1 MKNNQWL
8 PFVWAAFVVVF
19 LVALFSII
27 QVGHKYIGK
36 NYLDTEEFKV
46 EINSFYE
53 YIGPTVLNPMDP
65 EEMKKRIPVAQH
77 EIEEHRTRFGSL
89 SEQVVSIREQYEE
102 RINEAEHE
110 QHEDEVNEVVEILK
124 KERDKKIADIKKNF
138 EDDDHVAAKIRA
150 EKSKVI
156 DQYMENTSYSNRWSI
171 PVSYQFKDVETGETY
186 SSGSI
191 DVPAAYK
198 KTFNEKNGYFRAGS
212 ILSNE
217 AYGYEVQEVIGVSGS
232 YARDETVS
240 EVPGSYIAGETFR
253 LYEGTVIIPKEALK
267 EGYLGVRISEYNKVK
282 TILYMLWVLGL
293 ISFLIVL
300 TKFPFKKEWVTENRF
315 VPIYNRLKIDTKI
328 IFLLISF
335 SITFSFIET
344 NAGRYGYY
352 FRLAH
357 ASEWL
362 DRAFIFTLAV
372 LALVLTVFQLV
383 NLIERLKHK
392 EMLKQELKDSYT
404 NKIWTA
410 LREMFLIRSI
420 GVQTIILL
428 VGVFL
433 AGFGLLAVF
442 IEPHNIVVYMPAALF
457 VGLPVLYILLRRT
470 AYLNRIM
477 KSTEAMAQGRL
488 HDEIRVE
495 GKSPLAAHA
504 VNLNNLREGVRTS
517 MTEQAKSERLKTEL
531 ITNVSHDL
539 RTPLTS
545 IITYTDL
552 LKAADLSDEERLKY
566 VDIVDKKSQ
575 RLKTLIEDLF
585 EVSKMASGNLELH
598 KQRVDL
604 TQLLQQALAE
614 HEEEVSES
622 GLDFRASL
630 PEAPLVALVDGQR
643 WWRVLDNLIVNA
655 IKYSLPGTRVY
666 ITLREVNGN
675 AEFVLK
681 NITKYELDENVN
693 ELFERFKRADTSR
706 HTDGSGLGLA
716 IAQSI
721 VDMHEGN
728 MNIEVDGD
736 LFKVSVTIPM
746 IY

>member
-27 QVGHKYIGK
+27 QEGHKYIGK
-36 NYLDTEEFKV
+36 NYLDTKEFKV

-65 EEMKKRIPVAQH
+65 VKMKEQIPVTQW
-77 EIEEHRTRFGSL
+77 EIEEHRTRYGSL
-89 SEQVVSIREQYEE
+89 AEQIESIQNQYEHE
-102 RINEAEHE
+102 IEAAESVSN
-110 QHEDEVNEVVEILK
+110 DEVTAALK
-124 KERDKKIADIKKNF
+124 KERDTKIADIQQNF
-138 EDDDHVAAKIRA
+138 EDDDHVATKIRA

-156 DQYMENTSYSNRWSI
+156 DRYMESLSHAQRWSI

-186 SSGSI
+186 SVGSI

-212 ILSNE
+212 ILSDE
-217 AYGYEVQEVIGVSGS
+217 AYGYEVQEVIGISNS
-232 YARDETVS
+232 YARDEVVR
-240 EVPGSYIAGETFR
+240 EVTGSHIAGETFR
-253 LYEGTVIIPKEALK
+253 LYEGTVIIPKEAMK
-267 EGYLGVRISEYNKVK
+267 EGYLGVRISEYNKTK
-282 TILYMLWVLGL
+282 MILYALWICGL
-293 ISFLIVL
+293 ISLLIVL
-300 TKFPFKKEWVTENRF
+300 LKFRFNQEWVTENGPVAF
-315 VPIYNRLKIDTKI
+315 YHRLKIDTKI

-335 SITFSFIET
+335 SITFSFIQRSV
-344 NAGRYGYY
+344 GQYGYY
-352 FRLAH
+352 FRLAYT
-357 ASEWL
+357 SEWV

-372 LALVLTVFQLV
+372 LALVFTVFQLV
-383 NLIERLKHK
+383 NLIERWKDK
-392 EMLKQELKDSYT
+392 EILKQELNDSYM
-404 NKIWTA
+404 NKVWTA
-410 LREMFLIRSI
+410 LREMFLTRSI

-433 AGFGLLAVF
+433 AGFGLLAVL
-442 IEPHNIVVYMPAALF
+442 IEPYNIVVYVPAALF

-488 HDEIRVE
+488 HEEIRVE

-552 LKAADLSDEERLKY
+552 LKADNLSDEERLKY
-566 VDIVDKKSQ
+566 VDILDKKSQ

-630 PEAPLVALVDGQR
+630 PEVPLVALVDGQR

-666 ITLREVNGN
+666 ITLREVGSN
-675 AEFVLK
+675 AEFILK
-681 NITKYELDENVN
+681 NITKYELGENVD

-721 VDMHEGN
+721 VDMHDGK
-728 MNIEVDGD
+728 MDIAVDGD
-736 LFKVSVTIPM
+736 LFKVSVTVPM
-746 IY
+746 IF